1 MPSNKNSLTVSSG
14 RWAFADYMFYSGLV
28 DLITFNGA
36 YFNKRLLRLS
46 VIVRDQVGTGEVEL
60 LGIVLQ
66 NVGQLRY
73 QLSQFDSFPYLI
85 LGDSKRF
92 CDQCSGRILLAILA
106 RSFIISIRAI
116 PLPVFCI
123 QQSLIRL
130 TALVGPLVRICGQTV
145 SPRLETRPISHPY
158 RASAQATRSLLY
170 G

>member
-1 MPSNKNSLTVSSG
+1 MQKLQEQLFNFPVTAELIQVGGKPLPVKGYPPGRGHQPFFCCTSGFMPSNKNSLTVSSG

-85 LGDSKRF
+85 LGDSKKF

-116 PLPVFCI
+116 PLPVF
-123 QQSLIRL
+123 
-130 TALVGPLVRICGQTV
+130 
-145 SPRLETRPISHPY
+145 
-158 RASAQATRSLLY
+158 
-170 G
+170 